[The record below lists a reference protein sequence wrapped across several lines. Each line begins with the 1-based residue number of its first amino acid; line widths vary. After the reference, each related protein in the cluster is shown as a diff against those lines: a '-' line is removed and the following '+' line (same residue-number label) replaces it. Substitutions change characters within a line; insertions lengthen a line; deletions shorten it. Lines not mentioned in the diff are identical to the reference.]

1 MEKINLASTITQL
14 LKRNYVSRDE
24 ENVWTFSVQYKKC
37 CFNQTGVWN
46 MFCV

>member
-24 ENVWTFSVQYKKC
+24 ENV
-37 CFNQTGVWN
+37 
-46 MFCV
+46 